1 MSLTENSKQ
10 GGFMQQALRI
20 TFKDIPRS
28 AAVETHIRE
37 HVDKLEQFSQGII
50 SCSVVIEQPQRHQ
63 SQGKL
68 FNIHIKLNVPGKE
81 LVATNNAQEDIYVS
95 IRDAFDDM
103 RKQLQTY
110 KDQQKGQVKTHSEVL
125 HGKIVR
131 IFEEDGFGFIESNGD
146 EYYFNSGNVVSPKF
160 DKLEIGHEVSFI
172 EELTGQG
179 PQARR
184 VTAKKVRETL
194 Q

>member
-1 MSLTENSKQ
+1 
-10 GGFMQQALRI
+10 MQKALQI
-20 TFKDIPRS
+20 TFKDIPAS
-28 AAVETHIRE
+28 PAIETQIRE
-37 HVDKLEQFSQGII
+37 HVEKLEQFYQDII
-50 SCSVVIEQPQRHQ
+50 SCHVVIEQPQRHQ

-68 FNIHIKLNVPGKE
+68 YNIHINVGVPGKE
-81 LVATNNAQEDIYVS
+81 LAVTHNLQEDLYVS
-95 IRDAFDDM
+95 MRDSFDNM
-103 RKQLQTY
+103 RKQLQSH
-110 KDQQKGQVKTHSEVL
+110 KEQIKGHVKSHSEVL
-125 HGKIVR
+125 HGKVVR

-184 VTAKKVRETL
+184 VTSKRNGKEA
-194 Q
+194 